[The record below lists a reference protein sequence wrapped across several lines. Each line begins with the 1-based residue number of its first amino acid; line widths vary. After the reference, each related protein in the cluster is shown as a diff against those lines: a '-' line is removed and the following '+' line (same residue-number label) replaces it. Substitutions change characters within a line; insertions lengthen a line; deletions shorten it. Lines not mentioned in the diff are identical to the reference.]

1 MLVQK
6 LDEMGTK
13 ISSTIA
19 SELTGMR
26 ADINR
31 MNTLHKV
38 STDIFLAQL
47 HGINDPT
54 KVAGPS
60 TIDATTPSPT
70 DGVGGNLGGYTN

>member
-1 MLVQK
+1 MLIRK

-26 ADINR
+26 ADIDH
-31 MNTLHKV
+31 MNMLQKA
-38 STDIFLAQL
+38 SMDIFLAQL
-47 HGINDPT
+47 HGMSDPT

-60 TIDATTPSPT
+60 TIIEKIL
-70 DGVGGNLGGYTN
+70 GFRWVGAGSWLA